1 MIADF
6 GVACQGFSRRLC
18 NIASFVP
25 IIKAKV
31 LIKMRLS
38 PLFLVAAAGMA
49 TLSIGQLLLPTA
61 RAQSTGPAPAALLD
75 YRVSVK
81 SLHTQRTPH
90 GLEVTGQI
98 FNTGRQTLTYTSL
111 VLVFTN
117 AAGQGTRE
125 DAYLTTGP
133 VRPGQSA
140 EFRAF
145 APDAP
150 PFIGISLRLREAG
163 HPVLVETEAAQTL
176 GNQNSD
182 SQKSDSQNSDKRR
195 TTAW

>member
-1 MIADF
+1 M
-6 GVACQGFSRRLC
+6 
-18 NIASFVP
+18 P
-25 IIKAKV
+25 ILKAKV

-38 PLFLVAAAGMA
+38 SWFLVAAAGMA
-49 TLSIGQLLLPTA
+49 TLGIGQLMLPTA
-61 RAQSTGPAPAALLD
+61 HAQAAGSAPIAPLD

-81 SLHTQRTPH
+81 SLHAQRTPH

-117 AAGQGTRE
+117 AAGQDTRE

-133 VRPGQSA
+133 VRSGQSA

-150 PFIGISLRLREAG
+150 PFTGISLRLREAG
-163 HPVLVETEAAQTL
+163 HPVVVETEAA
-176 GNQNSD
+176 
-182 SQKSDSQNSDKRR
+182 QNSDKRR
-195 TTAW
+195 TTLW